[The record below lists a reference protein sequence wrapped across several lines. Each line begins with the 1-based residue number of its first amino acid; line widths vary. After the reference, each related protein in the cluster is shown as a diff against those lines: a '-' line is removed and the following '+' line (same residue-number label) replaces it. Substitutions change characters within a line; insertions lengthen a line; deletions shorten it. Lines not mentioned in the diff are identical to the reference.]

1 MAKVYSLTALFS
13 LIFSGTLAFAMNLEV
28 LGQIGGLIGVLSAV
42 FFAFMS
48 YRKKLLRTGFDAF
61 RNQYRSEMDD
71 FKEFIR
77 SDINMFREMANKN
90 DERHTRIMERIVE
103 LYEKTSKSV
112 EEQSTV
118 CKILRSSTLNE
129 KKLED
134 QWKRNIKSELAQ
146 VKEDVS
152 AIKKSLNHG

>member
-112 EEQSTV
+112 EDQSTV

>member
-1 MAKVYSLTALFS
+1 MAKVYSLTALLS

-48 YRKKLLRTGFDAF
+48 YRKKLLSTGFDAF

>member
-1 MAKVYSLTALFS
+1 MAKVYSLTALLS

-28 LGQIGGLIGVLSAV
+28 LGQIGGLIGVLSAL

-48 YRKKLLRTGFDAF
+48 YRKKLLNTGMDEF

-90 DERHTRIMERIVE
+90 DERHTRIMEKIVE

-129 KKLED
+129 KKLEE
-134 QWKRNIKSELAQ
+134 QWKRNIKTELVQ

-152 AIKKSLNHG
+152 DIKKFLNHG